1 MINRKGSLIKL
12 AATEI
17 PTADEI
23 NALSDAD
30 YKVYENRMR
39 RMAQRQGLRL
49 AKSRRRD
56 VYARG
61 YRTYMLVD
69 VMTSAVV
76 AGNHENGYGLGLD
89 DVERALTT
97 RDFDE
102 GQQNLLK
109 WMDAKIETDQDA
121 VVELDAEL
129 VRYGLPENAGLAGLL
144 KHVRANGIFQGAT
157 EQWIA
162 DRRALPAS
170 QRHLLDP
177 VLLERP

>member
-1 MINRKGSLIKL
+1 MKL
-12 AATEI
+12 EATEI

-109 WMDAKIETDQDA
+109 SSRARPSSGPPTGGHFRLA
-121 VVELDAEL
+121 
-129 VRYGLPENAGLAGLL
+129 NATCSI
-144 KHVRANGIFQGAT
+144 RCC
-157 EQWIA
+157 
-162 DRRALPAS
+162 
-170 QRHLLDP
+170 
-177 VLLERP
+177 